1 MSYASLIL
9 SALSKGLKGESE
21 IPDDILSQLLGGL
34 ANAIVD
40 IGDLSGRASARCV
53 LARRNIHID
62 AMNTP
67 DSSAKNELLKVHL
80 EGDNLFS
87 GKVLNQEITHKSSEM
102 IRDVR
107 ETSKAYGIQSS
118 GQKRP
123 FPDKS
128 DGGKASDRKFKRHR
142 QTKQLWIR
150 WES

>member
-1 MSYASLIL
+1 M
-9 SALSKGLKGESE
+9 
-21 IPDDILSQLLGGL
+21 SQLLGGL

-80 EGDNLFS
+80 EGDKLFS
-87 GKVLNQEITHKSSEM
+87 GKVQEITHKSSEM

-107 ETSKAYGIQSS
+107 KTSKAYGLQFS
-118 GQKRP
+118 GLKRP

-128 DGGKASDRKFKRHR
+128 EVGKASDREFKHLDKPNRYGP
-142 QTKQLWIR
+142 TLAF
-150 WES
+150 